1 MEFQLFPLKRNSL
14 GFQRQYCDIFGTPLA
29 GFFWLVPTTEVTK
42 MWNKQSWGQSHFSLA
57 QRGQLF
63 WRAVFAGSLLVAVPA
78 TASNEHDRLA
88 SINKIAVNAY
98 CAEVQSKSSSLANG
112 SISYKHVLDL
122 ASERAFSEH
131 PNVYR
136 SPFAWKARL
145 TVLLDQYGDD
155 PASQLCSD
163 NPDPGR
169 DLDLFGR
176 S

>member
-1 MEFQLFPLKRNSL
+1 
-14 GFQRQYCDIFGTPLA
+14 
-29 GFFWLVPTTEVTK
+29 
-42 MWNKQSWGQSHFSLA
+42 MWNKKSWQQSHFSLA
-57 QRGQLF
+57 QFGQSF
-63 WRAVFAGSLLVAVPA
+63 WRAVFVGSLLIAVPA
-78 TASNEHDRLA
+78 AASNEHGRLA

-98 CAEVQSKSSSLANG
+98 CAEAQSKSSSLANG

-136 SPFAWKARL
+136 APFVWKAKL
-145 TVLLDQYGDD
+145 SVLLDEYGDD
-155 PASQLCSD
+155 PTSQLCSD

>member
-1 MEFQLFPLKRNSL
+1 
-14 GFQRQYCDIFGTPLA
+14 
-29 GFFWLVPTTEVTK
+29 
-42 MWNKQSWGQSHFSLA
+42 MWNKQSWRKSHFSLA
-57 QRGQLF
+57 QLGQLF
-63 WRAVFAGSLLVAVPA
+63 WRAVFAGSLLIAVPA

-88 SINKIAVNAY
+88 PINKIAVNAY
-98 CAEVQSKSSSLANG
+98 CAEAQSKSSSLANG

-122 ASERAFSEH
+122 ASARAFSEH

-169 DLDLFGR
+169 DFDLFGR

>member
-1 MEFQLFPLKRNSL
+1 MR
-14 GFQRQYCDIFGTPLA
+14 
-29 GFFWLVPTTEVTK
+29 
-42 MWNKQSWGQSHFSLA
+42 NKQSWHKSHFSLA
-57 QRGQLF
+57 QFGQWL
-63 WRAVFAGSLLVAVPA
+63 WRAIFAGTLLIAVPA
-78 TASNEHDRLA
+78 AASNEHDRLA

-98 CAEVQSKSSSLANG
+98 CAEAQSKSSSLANG

-136 SPFAWKARL
+136 SPFVWKTRL
-145 TVLLDQYGDD
+145 SVLLDQYGDD
-155 PASQLCSD
+155 PANQLCSD

-169 DLDLFGR
+169 DFDLFGR